1 MSLTLATV
9 TKSTAK
15 AIAAQ
20 QKSLEFLAKVVW
32 ITELLSLTGKSS
44 HKFVP

>member
-9 TKSTAK
+9 TESTAK
-15 AIAAQ
+15 AIVAQ
-20 QKSLEFLAKVVW
+20 PKSLEFLAKVVW
-32 ITELLSLTGKSS
+32 ITELLSVTGKSS